1 MRTTGIPI
9 LLTFFFLLMSCLRC
23 REDRARP
30 SDRSSKSGVICRK
43 DPKSGFIPDY
53 NTLFDSI
60 VNKERAVAENPD
72 DFDAVSELFETAFI
86 KKRCEYLVVGI
97 GVANR
102 KTPDNTI
109 QRITQKKSA
118 NASANKWAMFL
129 KTYHTG
135 NNLAYGS
142 PVPGRIMY
150 SRTIKQRTSR
160 DTMYI
165 LKSIPI
171 SSIVLY

>member
-1 MRTTGIPI
+1 MLTG
-9 LLTFFFLLMSCLRC
+9 FFLLMSCLRC
-23 REDRARP
+23 TEDHARP
-30 SDRSSKSGVICRK
+30 SDRSGNSGDICKKDTKSGL
-43 DPKSGFIPDY
+43 IPDY
-53 NTLFDSI
+53 NALFDSI
-60 VNKERAVAENPD
+60 LNKEISVTENPD
-72 DFDAVSELFETAFI
+72 NFDALSELFETAFI
-86 KKRCEYLVVGI
+86 KKMCEYLVVGI
-97 GVANR
+97 GAADR

-118 NASANKWAMFL
+118 NASANRWAMFL

-160 DTMYI
+160 DTLYI
-165 LKSIPI
+165 LKSIPV